1 MVKAPV
7 KRKQKQKIKQ
17 KVKVSQNVKV
27 VIGEIK
33 KKRAVKSSGSKSSGS
48 AKPPIVLN
56 ISQPQQP
63 YNNMFMEYF
72 KKQLQ
77 NQQPIQANTLAQQE
91 KINER
96 EETKASKA
104 GALHSLDQEP
114 NDVAREMR
122 RLKIEQVE
130 RIRQAD
136 SERKEEEKEMK
147 LSIRKIPKPA
157 SRRAGALVSE
167 YLPHHTPKV
176 EQSQMRD
183 PEQEMLQAI
192 EQQRLQAERAIE
204 KQGGAG
210 AEDDEGYSGERDV
223 PRTPVRQYK
232 EPAKPIKE
240 VAEKKRGRKPLS
252 EEVIQARLMEEARL
266 RREMIG
272 MEAEDKPRRGPKRL
286 TPEQKDRRKREREL
300 SKVMKKASGGN
311 TESEN

>member
-27 VIGEIK
+27 VIGDV
-33 KKRAVKSSGSKSSGS
+33 KRKHASKSSGAKSGGS

-56 ISQPQQP
+56 ISNPQP

-77 NQQPIQANTLAQQE
+77 NQQPIQANTLSQQE
-91 KINER
+91 QMNER

-136 SERKEEEKEMK
+136 EERKEEEKEMK
-147 LSIRKIPKPA
+147 LSIRKIPKST

-210 AEDDEGYSGERDV
+210 ADDDEGYSGERDV

-232 EPAKPIKE
+232 ESAKPIKE
-240 VAEKKRGRKPLS
+240 VIEKKRGRKPLG

-286 TPEQKDRRKREREL
+286 TQEQKEMRKREREL
-300 SKVMKKASGGN
+300 SKVMKKASEGN